1 MKRLTQLF
9 PNAEAVLFDVTKPST
24 FPAALQDVDRV
35 FLMRPPHLG
44 DPKAL
49 KPLIDALQ
57 KQKRIQLVS
66 FLSLL
71 GVEKNPIP
79 PHHKIEQ
86 YIEQAGLPYCHIR
99 PGFFMQNI
107 SGVHAFEIQHFNRIV
122 VPVRNALTSFIDA
135 QDIGELTARV
145 LCEAHMHQNTSYSIT
160 GAEAIDYR
168 EVAEILSQELGR
180 NIVYA
185 NPKPSFAKK
194 LLDQRSGAGEGVL

>member
-99 PGFFMQNI
+99 PGFF
-107 SGVHAFEIQHFNRIV
+107 
-122 VPVRNALTSFIDA
+122 
-135 QDIGELTARV
+135 
-145 LCEAHMHQNTSYSIT
+145 Y
-160 GAEAIDYR
+160 AEYQWRAC
-168 EVAEILSQELGR
+168 L
-180 NIVYA
+180 
-185 NPKPSFAKK
+185 
-194 LLDQRSGAGEGVL
+194 

>member
-1 MKRLTQLF
+1 
-9 PNAEAVLFDVTKPST
+9 
-24 FPAALQDVDRV
+24 
-35 FLMRPPHLG
+35 MRPPHLG

-66 FLSLL
+66 FLSML

-160 GAEAIDYR
+160 GAEAIEIIGKWLKFYR
-168 EVAEILSQELGR
+168 RSWEGTLCMRIQSRHLQKITGSAFGGWRRS
-180 NIVYA
+180 IVRLWGC
-185 NPKPSFAKK
+185 FI
-194 LLDQRSGAGEGVL
+194 